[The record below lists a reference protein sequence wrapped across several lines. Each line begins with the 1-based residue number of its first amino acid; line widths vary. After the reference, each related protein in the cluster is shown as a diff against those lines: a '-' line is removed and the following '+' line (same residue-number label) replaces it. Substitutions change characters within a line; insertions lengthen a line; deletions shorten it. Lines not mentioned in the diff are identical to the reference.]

1 MNWLYRLNEISVRIH
16 QINDGLPKLQK
27 YSVLAQQKIV
37 ALIHNFD
44 DIAIR
49 AYDSPEVKEK
59 TFDRINILHRI
70 INLYTDTKREVG
82 ILKLEYEE
90 LVRIHTEYS
99 NPVNESYF
107 SEMAEI
113 ISNDENNSHRH
124 DSQISEKELLD
135 FIKDIDLES
144 ITNKDNKDDTD
155 DSVILLE

>member
-1 MNWLYRLNEISVRIH
+1 MNWLNRLDEIRVRIH
-16 QINDGLPKLQK
+16 QINEGLPKLQK
-27 YSVLAQQKIV
+27 YSSLAQKKIV
-37 ALIHNFD
+37 VLIHNFD

-49 AYDSPEVKEK
+49 AHDSPEVKEK

-82 ILKLEYEE
+82 ILKIEYEE

-99 NPVNESYF
+99 HPVSDSYF

-113 ISNDENNSHRH
+113 ISNDENTSHRH
-124 DSQISEKELLD
+124 DDSQISEKELLE

-144 ITNKDNKDDTD
+144 ITNNDND
-155 DSVILLE
+155 